1 MNIGQWSFRQ
11 SEKMPGYRRAED
23 IDKIIF
29 DGFSIGSF
37 YIIIP
42 VDYQNKEKQEE
53 KKGSIYEAFDHKTRG
68 SVL

>member
-1 MNIGQWSFRQ
+1 
-11 SEKMPGYRRAED
+11 MPGYRRAED

>member
-1 MNIGQWSFRQ
+1 
-11 SEKMPGYRRAED
+11 MPGYRRAVD

-29 DGFSIGSF
+29 EGFSIGSF